1 MEIGAILWD
10 MDGTLVDS
18 EPLHESALRA
28 AMRKAG
34 IKPPDELHSKV
45 LGMSADAVFAW
56 LREDHGLSLDFS
68 DWIKLKYAHYLA
80 NVAEVRAIPEA
91 LEIWAMA
98 EHRGLQ
104 QAVVSNSDRLIVDAN
119 LRQTNLARAEF
130 KSVSRND
137 VRRGKPDP
145 EPYLRAA
152 WLLDVPPAACIV
164 IEDSPTGALAGAAAG
179 MQTFLLDV
187 TGRIV
192 LDRVNTIRN
201 YSEIPFG
208 SGF

>member
-1 MEIGAILWD
+1 MEVRAILWD

-68 DWIKLKYAHYLA
+68 EWISLKYEHYLA

-91 LEIWAMA
+91 LELWKTA
-98 EHRGLQ
+98 EHRGLR

-137 VRRGKPDP
+137 VRCGKPDP

-152 WLLDVPPAACIV
+152 WLLDVQPANCIV
-164 IEDSPTGALAGAAAG
+164 VEDSPTGAKAGAAAG
-179 MQTFLLDV
+179 MQTYLLDV
-187 TGRIV
+187 TGKVV
-192 LDRVNTIRN
+192 LEKIQTVRS
-201 YSEIPFG
+201 YSDIPYG
-208 SGF
+208 SP